1 MDLEDKDYPHIPNE
15 ILFNRYRGGDLKAF
29 NELLKRMKG
38 LIYTLIMSYVHNH
51 AQADEIF
58 QEVFFKVCKNKD
70 QFRESV
76 SFKSWLVTI
85 TKNTC
90 IDQLRRK
97 KHAYKM
103 DSLDGHNDDDR
114 PALSEKIATPDPTP
128 DENLAI
134 QIENKELEDLLK
146 QLPAEQSETFYLKVV
161 MEMTFEEIGTSMDC
175 SSNTAKSRYRYAL
188 DTLRGIVKRKK
199 LLEKAV

>member
-1 MDLEDKDYPHIPNE
+1 MDLEDKDYPHISNE

-38 LIYTLIMSYVHNH
+38 LIYTLIMSYVRNH

-103 DSLDGHNDDDR
+103 DSLDGYADDDR

-128 DENLAI
+128 AENLAI
-134 QIENKELEDLLK
+134 QIENKELKDLLK